1 MTAPPSAY
9 LGIDLGTT
17 NSAAA
22 IFDGKQVT
30 PVRGAQGATLTP
42 SVVRIDA
49 RGNVTVGARARRFL
63 DTDPKNTRAE
73 FKRLMGTTHTLEF
86 SAAGVSKKPEELSAE
101 VLKSIRGDVRDQ
113 LGFAPDVAVISVPAL
128 FELAQTAATSD
139 AARMAGFLR
148 VEMIQEPVASAI
160 AAGWS
165 ADEGDGSWLVYD
177 LGGGTF
183 DVTLL
188 STREGL
194 LRVAGHDG
202 DNFLGGRDI
211 DARIV
216 DWVLEELRRTRQVE
230 VDRADPGHAT
240 ALRKLRYAAEEAK
253 IDLARAT
260 ETNLALPDLFV
271 VGGEPVSVD
280 LVLTRATLE
289 QLALPLIDRSI
300 SVCRRLLEAHGSP
313 RLGRVVLVGGPTAMP
328 LLRQR
333 VADALGAPFREGLD
347 PMTLVAQGAA
357 LYAGTAGLEARS
369 KPAEAPVQAAR
380 VWVQYPAMTPDLSPY
395 VVGKIVDPAGTSI
408 LKVVLH
414 RDDGAWSSEPEPL
427 DAEGAFAVPVQL
439 APRRPNVFRIEG
451 VSPTDAVVP
460 LHPETLT
467 IVHGVTIGD
476 PPLSRSIGIALASN
490 AVHVYFE
497 RGSPLPMRRTFTL
510 RTVET
515 VSPGVHGFA
524 LKVPIVQ
531 GEFPLAHLCRLVGT
545 LEIASEDVKSTL
557 PAGSPIE
564 LTLELDRGGRLSA
577 SARVPSLG
585 QVFDRVA
592 HLVAPLVPAEELASR
607 AQAMRLRAQVV
618 QGDAIRRGMGA
629 KTIAALADIETSFA
643 DLAREVQA
651 SKSGDADATEK
662 ARRALLDIDAALS
675 AVEAELSWPLLEEH
689 NRKRVAWAVSW
700 MSTYATDAERK
711 VLSETL
717 AALEKARVAQDSR
730 EMSRHMSIVVR
741 LGAAAYHRSP
751 GAWEYELDH
760 VASRLAE
767 CTNVSRAS
775 ALVKDGKA
783 AAAKGDQVTL
793 EKIVRDLWELL
804 PPDAETRQRGH
815 SSGVR

>member
-1 MTAPPSAY
+1 MTAPPSVY

-30 PVRGAQGATLTP
+30 AVRSAQGSTLTP

-63 DTDPKNTRAE
+63 DTDPRNARAE
-73 FKRLMGTTHTLEF
+73 FKRLMGTSHALEF
-86 SAAGVSKKPEELSAE
+86 AAAGITKKPEELSAE

-139 AARMAGFLR
+139 AARMAGFIR

-165 ADEGDGSWLVYD
+165 ADAGDESWLVYD

-202 DNFLGGRDI
+202 DNFLGGRDL

-216 DWVLEELRRTRQVE
+216 DWVLDELRRTRKVE
-230 VDRADPGHAT
+230 VDRADPAHAT

-253 IDLARAT
+253 IDLARAP
-260 ETNLALPDLFV
+260 ETTLALPELFLV
-271 VGGEPVSVD
+271 SGEPVDVD
-280 LVLTRATLE
+280 VVLSRETLE

-300 SVCRRLLEAHGSP
+300 AVCRRLLEAHGSP

-357 LYAGTAGLEARS
+357 LYAATAGLEARS
-369 KPAEAPVQAAR
+369 KATDAPVQATR

-395 VVGKIVDPAGTSI
+395 VVGKIVDASEGAI
-408 LKVVLH
+408 AKVVLH
-414 RDDGAWSSEPEPL
+414 REDGEWSSQPEAL
-427 DAEGAFAVPVQL
+427 DAENAFAIPVQL

-451 VSPTDAVVP
+451 ISPSDAKVP
-460 LHPETLT
+460 LHPATIT

-476 PPLSRSIGIALASN
+476 PPLSRSIGIALAN
-490 AVHVYFE
+490 NGVQVYFE
-497 RGSPLPMRRTFTL
+497 RGSPLPMRRTFNL
-510 RTVET
+510 RTVES
-515 VSPGVHGFA
+515 VSPGIEGYA

-545 LEIASEDVKSTL
+545 LEIPSQEVKATL
-557 PAGSPIE
+557 PAGAPIE

-577 SARVPSLG
+577 SARVPTLD

-592 HLVAPLVPAEELASR
+592 HLVAPQVPAEELASR
-607 AQAMRLRAQVV
+607 AQAMRGRVQTV
-618 QGDAIRRGMGA
+618 QGDAIRQGMGA
-629 KTIAALADIETSFA
+629 KTIAALADIEASFT
-643 DLAREVQA
+643 DLGREVEA
-651 SKSGDADATEK
+651 SKRGDADATEK
-662 ARRALLDIDAALS
+662 ARRALVDIDAALS
-675 AVEAELSWPLLEEH
+675 VVEAELSWPVLEDH
-689 NRKRVAWAVSW
+689 SRKRVAWATSW

-711 VLSETL
+711 VFAETVS
-717 AALEKARVAQDSR
+717 ALEKARIARDTR
-730 EMSRHMSIVVR
+730 EMSRHMAVIRR
-741 LGAAAYHRSP
+741 LGSAAYYRSP
-751 GAWEYELDH
+751 GAWESEFEYA
-760 VASRLAE
+760 ASRVSE
-767 CTNVSRAS
+767 CTNLARARNLVRDGQS
-775 ALVKDGKA
+775 AVGRGEHA
-783 AAAKGDQVTL
+783 AL
-793 EKIVRDLWELL
+793 ENIVRQLWELL
-804 PPDAETRQRGH
+804 PPDMDDRRLGH